1 MLTYI
6 ANVSHNPDNSTLKG
20 SHRSHFLSS
29 FPLPFWGE
37 TRLLHVQHTAG
48 PQSCL
53 ESPCSVS
60 RLWEL
65 FFILQSW
72 NFVPLTS
79 ISSLLSPHSL
89 ATVQSAWQQILQR
102 GDPRRFLSLPG
113 LLHLAHYL
121 LSLSV
126 LSQIQALFLLNG
138 WIISSWSYLLL
149 HTARSRGFCY
159 WITCS
164 GHAGCLLCLD
174 RCDVRE

>member
-6 ANVSHNPDNSTLKG
+6 ANVSHSPDNSTLKG
-20 SHRSHFLSS
+20 SPRSYFLSS
-29 FPLPFWGE
+29 FPLPFWGG
-37 TRLLHVQHTAG
+37 TRLLQTPQYTAG

-53 ESPCSVS
+53 SSPCSVS
-60 RLWEL
+60 GLWEL

-79 ISSLLSPHSL
+79 ISP
-89 ATVQSAWQQILQR
+89 
-102 GDPRRFLSLPG
+102 LPG
-113 LLHLAHYL
+113 SCAVCLTIDLYREVTPGGFCLCLAYLVHWL

-149 HTARSRGFCY
+149 HMARSRGFCY